1 MPGSRSVEYFQP
13 RDVLKR
19 HFGSFENLRSV
30 TARATAWKY
39 SELPEER
46 WLRESISAVHRG
58 LAGLL
63 GLAQYASLNRFVSRT
78 K

>member
-30 TARATAWKY
+30 AA
-39 SELPEER
+39 
-46 WLRESISAVHRG
+46 ESHSLEILG
-58 LAGLL
+58 IAG
-63 GLAQYASLNRFVSRT
+63 GALAQRIDFLQFTADLQVFWDSLSTPRSTAS
-78 K
+78 